1 MRCPDARR
9 ALYGSRLGCFC
20 GPTIET
26 SGTVPC
32 RELEEDVALLK
43 GRLAALAGESGLGGP
58 GGVPDDY
65 VEEVTP
71 C

>member
-1 MRCPDARR
+1 MCLR
-9 ALYGSRLGCFC
+9 
-20 GPTIET
+20 
-26 SGTVPC
+26 

-43 GRLAALAGESGLGGP
+43 ARLAALTGEAGLGGP

-71 C
+71 R